1 MRAQVEIIRLACG
14 QQTVMTTKNGGDE
27 ESVFYAFF
35 SCKCKG
41 IKFYDLREAG
51 LEFWQHVTF
60 VREPSNPQDCN
71 AVMVCTVSRNG
82 KELKIGHI
90 EKEAAEWLSSLLL
103 GPFCIYN

>member
-1 MRAQVEIIRLACG
+1 MA
-14 QQTVMTTKNGGDE
+14 TKNGGDE
-27 ESVFYAFF
+27 ESVFYAYF

-41 IKFYDLREAG
+41 IKFYDLREAD
-51 LEFWQHVTF
+51 LEFWQHVMS
-60 VREPSNPQDCN
+60 VREPSNPHDCN

-103 GPFCIYN
+103 GPFRIYG